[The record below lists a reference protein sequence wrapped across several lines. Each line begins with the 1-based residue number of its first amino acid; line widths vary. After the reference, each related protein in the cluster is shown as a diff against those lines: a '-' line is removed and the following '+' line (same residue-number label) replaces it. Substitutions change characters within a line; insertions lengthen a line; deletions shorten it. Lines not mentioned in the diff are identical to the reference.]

1 MLREEPRTSKAG
13 YSSQYETNMK
23 TLTILQKAII
33 KEDDMFEAEDNLFE
47 LQANRLPIIR
57 KRDTR
62 RKQFTV
68 ALERKVAV
76 DSPPKREAVREQ
88 IAKKSEQLKLVL
100 ARRKE
105 EKAEIRGWDIPE
117 EM

>member
-1 MLREEPRTSKAG
+1 MLKEEGRNSKMG
-13 YSSQYETNMK
+13 YNSQYETNMK

-57 KRDTR
+57 KRDTG

-68 ALERKVAV
+68 AL
-76 DSPPKREAVREQ
+76 
-88 IAKKSEQLKLVL
+88 
-100 ARRKE
+100 
-105 EKAEIRGWDIPE
+105 
-117 EM
+117 

>member
-1 MLREEPRTSKAG
+1 M
-13 YSSQYETNMK
+13 
-23 TLTILQKAII
+23 
-33 KEDDMFEAEDNLFE
+33 
-47 LQANRLPIIR
+47 QANRLPIIR

-68 ALERKVAV
+68 ALERRAAV
-76 DSPPKREAVREQ
+76 LDSSPKREAVKEQ
-88 IAKKSEQLKLVL
+88 IVKKSEELKLVL
-100 ARRKE
+100 ARRRE